1 MMVASGESER
11 VRMAERVDHAVR
23 RRQIAEAAASV
34 AATQGLHAVSMR
46 TTAAAAGVSVT
57 LVQYYFTN
65 KQGLLLGLMNHL
77 ERQSVQRWHD
87 RIQATDTGDGRAVL
101 DAFVAEAIPDDE
113 DSRVFHLV
121 GTSFAMLVVTDPALN
136 DGAAGLTRLET
147 VVADAF
153 RQAGMEGSDRDPA
166 VEAYRLVALVNG
178 LGTSV
183 LLGHRTAAQAIEA
196 ASEHLDDVLTGG

>member
-1 MMVASGESER
+1 M
-11 VRMAERVDHAVR
+11 RMAERVDHAVR

-34 AATQGLHAVSMR
+34 AAEQGLHAVSMR
-46 TTAAAAGVSVT
+46 TTAVAAGMSVT

-77 ERQSVQRWHD
+77 EQLSIQRWHD
-87 RIQATDTGDGRAVL
+87 RIQAANAGGGRTVL
-101 DAFVAEAIPDDE
+101 DAFLAEAIPDDE
-113 DSRVFHLV
+113 ASRVFHLV
-121 GTSFAMLVVTDPALN
+121 GTSFAMLAVTDPALK

-147 VVADAF
+147 DVEEAF
-153 RQAGMEGSDRDPA
+153 RQADVESLSRDPA

-183 LLGHRTAAQAIEA
+183 LLGHRTATQALDV
-196 ASEHLDDVLTGG
+196 ASMHLDDVLAGT